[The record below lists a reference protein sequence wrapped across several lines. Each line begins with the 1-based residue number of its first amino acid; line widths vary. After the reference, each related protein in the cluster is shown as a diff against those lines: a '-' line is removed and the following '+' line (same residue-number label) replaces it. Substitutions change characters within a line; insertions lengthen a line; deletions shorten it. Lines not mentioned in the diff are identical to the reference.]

1 MVVQFVF
8 EGIPVIY
15 QGQEQ
20 DISFG
25 MSDPYNRN
33 ALWPYN
39 YTNTTTYQRM
49 GRLNEVR
56 TALISNNT
64 QFNNSN
70 FMDSRSDVIASSQY
84 DVAIRKGPLLAVLTN
99 VSWNS
104 ITHALVYEMSA
115 KMIDSEEVL

>member
-15 QGQEQ
+15 FGQEQ
-20 DISFG
+20 DTSFG
-25 MSDPYNRN
+25 LSDPYNRN
-33 ALWPYN
+33 ALWPSN

-56 TALISNNT
+56 HSLIANNT
-64 QFNNSN
+64 QFNGSN
-70 FMDSRSDVIASSQY
+70 YMDSRSEVLASSDY

-99 VSWNS
+99 VR
-104 ITHALVYEMSA
+104 
-115 KMIDSEEVL
+115 